1 MYQIQAYI
9 HAYSTG
15 REIYITGTIFIGAD
29 KMKIY
34 IIKLKTIVV
43 FSIITIAL
51 IILAAVWGITKVK
64 ALEVFS
70 PKREISIYLVE
81 CKEKEASITFDCAWG
96 ADDIPRILDALET
109 EDVKATFFIVG
120 QWAEKN
126 PQYVKMIADKGH
138 DIANHSYSHLR
149 MGVLNTDRIEKEILL
164 CSQKLEEITG
174 NKVDLFRAP
183 YGDYNNNVI
192 RTAKKLN
199 HYLIQW
205 DLDWS
210 YCIKSIRKKS

>member
-1 MYQIQAYI
+1 
-9 HAYSTG
+9 
-15 REIYITGTIFIGAD
+15 
-29 KMKIY
+29 MKIY

-43 FSIITIAL
+43 FAIITIAL
-51 IILAAVWGITKVK
+51 IILAAVWGISGIEP
-64 ALEVFS
+64 LEVFS
-70 PKREISIYLVE
+70 QRREIPIYSVE

-96 ADDIPRILDALET
+96 ADDIPQILEALET
-109 EDVKATFFIVG
+109 EDVKATFFVVG

-149 MGVLNTDRIEKEILL
+149 MGVLDKDRIEEEILL
-164 CSQKLEEITG
+164 CSQKLEEIAG

-192 RTAKKLN
+192 RTAKKCLTPGLKCYSIISQYPN
-199 HYLIQW
+199 VSEPTRIMILASWSFFIFLSTVLVVLFNFSLI
-205 DLDWS
+205 S
-210 YCIKSIRKKS
+210 A